1 MTRDRS
7 APEDPSRPLAG
18 VRVVS
23 LAEQYPGPYAT
34 MILADLGA
42 EVMLVERPAG
52 GDPTRRFTGHFEALN
67 RNKRSIAVDLK
78 SEPGR
83 AVFLDLAAG
92 ADVVIEGFRPGVMA
106 RLGLDPAELRGRFPD
121 LVVASVS
128 SFGQTGPLGD
138 RGGHDLS
145 VQGLAGLVSRGEDP
159 EPAPLPL
166 ADIAS
171 AMFAAVGIL
180 ASLFGRERGGP
191 ASRIDVGMLDA
202 LVSWRSTAIVSALNG
217 LAPAPYPPDDPGYGV
232 FQVGPGGELFTLSIA
247 GEDHQWR
254 GLCEILG
261 RDDLGALRVPARE
274 ERKDELVAWLRQA
287 LRAADP
293 RELEARLGERGVGF
307 GLVNDDAS
315 VAKDPQ
321 VVAREL
327 VVGVDSAPGLKV
339 IRQPVRFDDLTSRV
353 ARPAPMLG
361 QHTREVL
368 HELDY
373 PQDRIDELF
382 AGGVVVESS
391 VVESDKVED

>member
-1 MTRDRS
+1 MTSDRP
-7 APEDPSRPLAG
+7 APTDPSTPLAG

-42 EVMLVERPAG
+42 EVVLVERPAG

-67 RNKRSIAVDLK
+67 RNKRSVALDLK
-78 SEPGR
+78 AEAGR
-83 AVFLDLAAG
+83 EVFLDLAG
-92 ADVVIEGFRPGVMA
+92 RADVVIEGFRPGVMA
-106 RLGLDPAELRGRFPD
+106 RLGLDPADLRTRFPN

-159 EPAPLPL
+159 RPAPVPL

-171 AMFAAVGIL
+171 AMFAVVGIL
-180 ASLFGRERGGP
+180 ATLFGRERGGP

-217 LAPAPYPPDDPGYGV
+217 LAPAPYPPEDPGYGV
-232 FQVGPGGELFTLSIA
+232 FQVGEGGELFTLSIA

-254 GLCEILG
+254 ALCDVLG
-261 RDDLGALRVPARE
+261 RADLGALEVHARE
-274 ERKDELVAWLRQA
+274 ERREELVGWLRES

-293 RELEARLGERGVGF
+293 RVLEVRLGERGIGF

-321 VVAREL
+321 IVAREL
-327 VVGVDSAPGLKV
+327 VVGVESEPGLKV
-339 IRQPVRFDDLTSRV
+339 IRQPVRFDDLTTRV
-353 ARPAPMLG
+353 ACPAPRLG

-368 HELDY
+368 RELEY
-373 PQDRIDELF
+373 TQERIDALVDGCV
-382 AGGVVVESS
+382 AVESN
-391 VVESDKVED
+391 EVED

>member
-1 MTRDRS
+1 MTRQRP
-7 APEDPSRPLAG
+7 APTDPSAPLAG

-42 EVMLVERPAG
+42 EVVLVERLAG

-67 RNKRSIAVDLK
+67 RNKRSVALDLK
-78 SEPGR
+78 SGAGR
-83 AVFLDLAAG
+83 EVFLDLAAR

-106 RLGLDPAELRGRFPD
+106 RLGLDPADLRRRFPD

-145 VQGLAGLVSRGEDP
+145 VQGLAGLVSRGENP

-171 AMFAAVGIL
+171 AMFAVVGIL
-180 ASLFGRERGGP
+180 ATLFGRERGGP

-217 LAPAPYPPDDPGYGV
+217 LAPAPYPPEDPGYGV
-232 FQVGPGGELFTLSIA
+232 FQVGECGELFTLSIA

-254 GLCEILG
+254 ALCGVLG
-261 RDDLGALRVPARE
+261 RSDLGAVPVHARE
-274 ERKDELVAWLRQA
+274 ERREELVGWLRES

-293 RELEARLGERGVGF
+293 RELEVRLGELGVGF

-327 VVGVDSAPGLKV
+327 VVGVQSAPGLKV

-353 ARPAPMLG
+353 TRPAPKLG

-368 HELDY
+368 RELDY
-373 PQDRIDELF
+373 SPEKIDALVGGGFAAESNEL
-382 AGGVVVESS
+382 
-391 VVESDKVED
+391 ED